1 MQRLMLLLTT
11 TLNNLVYW
19 TSNRS
24 AAAAGLFLYLGKERS
39 VEDVWHR
46 LQKTS
51 LPIVMY
57 GTGNGADK
65 LLDAFAQYGIPVS
78 DIFVSDKFY
87 RGQEFRG
94 YTVLRYEDIQ
104 KKYSDCII
112 VLAFAIFRPD
122 MLQIISSIRQNYEVL
137 APEMPVFGNNW
148 FTGEYMAEHEQQIA
162 RVRNILADEK
172 SKDVYDNLIQ
182 YRLTGELTYLD
193 QATTPREEVFEDI
206 LHLGPEEIYV
216 DLGAYRGDT
225 IEEFLTLTGGQY
237 RKIIALEPDEKNFR
251 KLQKATEGM
260 ENVELYP
267 LASWSEQKVLHFD
280 GGGGRNSSLNTGN
293 QIAHTTDL
301 DSLLHGDTATYVK
314 MDVEGADK
322 ETLQGM
328 KNTLKQYRPKLAVSA
343 YHRTEDLFFIPDLI
357 LSENSDYEIFLR
369 HHPYIPAWET
379 NFYCR

>member
-1 MQRLMLLLTT
+1 M
-11 TLNNLVYW
+11 
-19 TSNRS
+19 
-24 AAAAGLFLYLGKERS
+24 
-39 VEDVWHR
+39 EDVWHR

-328 KNTLKQYRPKLAVSA
+328 KNTLKQYQPKLAVSA
-343 YHRTEDLFFIPDLI
+343 YHRTEDLFLIPDLI